1 MNRNESSFMG
11 HLFCVFTLALILC
24 STTAF
29 GATIHV
35 PSDHPTIQTA
45 IDAAADGDTVLVA
58 DGTYKG
64 KDNKNLDFN
73 GKELTLQSENGPLK
87 TIIDCENDGRGFYFH
102 NGELEDALVS
112 GFTIT
117 NGRVED
123 QGGGIYVI
131 NSAPTI
137 TNCII
142 VNNMVTSN
150 SNNSNRT
157 NRGRTTSRINR
168 TSRDNRTSRINRTSR
183 DNRTSRTSRTS
194 RDSRTN
200 RDSRMKPV
208 SRVLSS
214 SSQLPGTRVIP
225 VNRVNNRMK
234 PKGNSNQQTMQQRQ
248 KSNSQHNRVAR
259 TKQNRIIS
267 RLQQRRPIRSTV
279 KRNRLQNNGCG
290 VSRMTPVVCCVASFC
305 TSIASRRMALP
316 LMVNRHGKYNEN
328 RDRTYAAL
336 LR

>member
-1 MNRNESSFMG
+1 MNRNKSSFMG

-35 PSDHPTIQTA
+35 PGDHPTIQAA
-45 IDAAADGDTVLVA
+45 IDASADGDTVLVA
-58 DGTYKG
+58 EGTYKG

-87 TIIDCENDGRGFYFH
+87 TIIDCENNGRGFYFH

-117 NGRVED
+117 NGRVMD

-150 SNNSNRT
+150 SNNSQGGGVYLGNAGSATLVNCVIVRNT
-157 NRGRTTSRINR
+157 SNYEGGGIYIYNALASLINCTITRNIAVNGGGLYVRHKPAVTLTNCILWGNTPNEVIKDKKNTPSPKISYSIVQSGYSGYGNMKKDPMFTGSGDFYHLADKSPAINRGSSKLAPKIDIDGDKRPEGKRI
-168 TSRDNRTSRINRTSR
+168 DIGA
-183 DNRTSRTSRTS
+183 DEY
-194 RDSRTN
+194 
-200 RDSRMKPV
+200 V
-208 SRVLSS
+208 
-214 SSQLPGTRVIP
+214 
-225 VNRVNNRMK
+225 
-234 PKGNSNQQTMQQRQ
+234 
-248 KSNSQHNRVAR
+248 KS
-259 TKQNRIIS
+259 K
-267 RLQQRRPIRSTV
+267 
-279 KRNRLQNNGCG
+279 
-290 VSRMTPVVCCVASFC
+290 
-305 TSIASRRMALP
+305 
-316 LMVNRHGKYNEN
+316 
-328 RDRTYAAL
+328 
-336 LR
+336 